1 VPRVVF
7 VREKKSVQVTE
18 GVTILGAARQAGVII
33 ESPCNAAGI
42 CGKCRVKILPPKN
55 PRHRDRVTSPA
66 ATRVVP
72 EDEQKDGCV
81 LACRSIITGDI
92 EVETKDYANENDSM
106 KILVQGRSFEYD
118 RRPYIRKK
126 LKTEH
131 GITGTEVYAGED
143 VIGTETGDT
152 SKDVYAIA
160 LDIGT
165 TTLVAALIDVQS
177 GEQLDVASELNPQ
190 TVYAQDVLSRIHFAS
205 KDEGLQTLFT
215 VFIDC
220 LNKMIEAMTSRVKIS
235 RAHIYEIVFSGNTT
249 MLHLATKTN
258 PYPLGQYPY
267 TPAISGNLCIPARE
281 LGIAVSSFGLVYLPP
296 VISAYVGADITS
308 GILVSQLDKA
318 RGRILFIDIGTN
330 GEMVLAAGGKIAAS
344 STAAG
349 PAFEGMNISCG
360 MRASRGAVDSFS
372 IHEGKVS
379 FTVIG
384 GAEAAGICGSGLLDI
399 AAELTTAGV
408 IAPNGR
414 FVQPENGAYAGE
426 LKDRMRDKDGKKAF
440 FITRDV
446 FLAQKDIR
454 QIQLAKS
461 AIRTGIELLLAHFNL
476 SPRDISAV
484 EIAGSFGYHLKEQS
498 LLAIGLLPEEFA
510 GRIYFS
516 GNTSLSGAT
525 AFLLNSGFMDSM
537 RDLVKRVDNVELA
550 KHENFDRVFV
560 RHMAF

>member
-1 VPRVVF
+1 MPRVVF
-7 VREKKSVQVTE
+7 VREKKSVQVTR
-18 GVTILGAARQAGVII
+18 GVTILDAARQAGVII
-33 ESPCNAAGI
+33 ESPCNAAGS
-42 CGKCRVKILPPKN
+42 CGKCMVKIPCPQ
-55 PRHRDRVTSPA
+55 HRGLVTTLTTTHA
-66 ATRVVP
+66 VP
-72 EDEQKDGCV
+72 EDEQKEGCV
-81 LACRSIITGDI
+81 LACQSIITGDI
-92 EVETKDYANENDSM
+92 EVETRDYADENQSM
-106 KILVQGRSFEYD
+106 RILVQGRSFEYD
-118 RRPYIRKK
+118 RRPYVRKRP
-126 LKTEH
+126 KTEQ
-131 GITGTEVYAGED
+131 GKTETEVYAGEA
-143 VIGTETGDT
+143 VIGIEKGDT

-190 TVYAQDVLSRIHFAS
+190 TAYAQDVLSRIHFAS

-235 RAHIYEIVFSGNTT
+235 RAHIYEIVFSGNTA

-267 TPAISGNLCIPARE
+267 TPAISGGQCMPARE
-281 LGIAVSSFGLVYLPP
+281 LGIAVSSFGFVYLPP
-296 VISAYVGADITS
+296 LISAYVGADISS
-308 GILVSQLDKA
+308 GILVSRLDRA
-318 RGRILFIDIGTN
+318 EGRILFIDIGTN

-360 MRASRGAVDSFS
+360 MRASRGAIDSFS
-372 IHEGKVS
+372 IHGGEVS

-384 GAEAAGICGSGLLDI
+384 GAEATGICGSGLLDI
-399 AAELTTAGV
+399 AAELAAAGV

-414 FVQPENGAYAGE
+414 FVQPENGAYAPE
-426 LKDRMRDKDGKKAF
+426 LKDRMRDRDEKKAF

-476 SPRDISAV
+476 SPRDITAV

-516 GNTSLSGAT
+516 GNTSLSGAA
-525 AFLLNSGFMDSM
+525 AFLLNSDFMDSM
-537 RDLVKRVDNVELA
+537 RNLVKRIDTVELA
-550 KHENFDRVFV
+550 GHENFDRIFV